1 MYIPTTDGK
10 NHINIYSKGWTELG
24 RFLSNFANCS
34 IATEDGPFNS
44 IEGYWYWL
52 STRDDSLR
60 TLYGYNAKKIGN
72 KLTKH
77 FILLQHDFQEKIRQA
92 CWIKLHTN
100 PQMLFKFKQSVLP
113 FTHYYTFNDKIVDGG
128 HKWILNMWTY
138 FRTYIQN
145 DYR

>member
-24 RFLSNFANCS
+24 RFLSNFTRCS

-52 STRDDSLR
+52 STKNNSLR
-60 TLYGYNAKKIGN
+60 KLYGYNAKKVGK
-72 KLTKH
+72 KLPRIFTLPQNE
-77 FILLQHDFQEKIRQA
+77 FEEKIRQA
-92 CWIKLHTN
+92 CWTKLHTS
-100 PQMLFKFKQSVLP
+100 PKMLFKFTQSTLP
-113 FTHYYTFNDKIVDGG
+113 FTHYYIFNDKIIDGKT
-128 HKWILNMWTY
+128 KWLLDMWTQ

-145 DYR
+145 NYR